1 MRRVLVSGASG
12 GLGREIA
19 ESLLNDGFYVVM
31 LCNQNKS
38 KLEPLLSRFSNQ
50 SKAIEVNFLEDVDFD
65 SLKKDV
71 GEIDSVVNCLGIS
84 SSQIS
89 WKIEKSQW
97 DQVLDLNLNVPF
109 RLAQLFI
116 PEMRKNKFG
125 RILFFSSIVAQKGVV
140 GTAAYSASKSALL
153 GLTKTMASELA
164 SSGVTVNC
172 ISPGYM
178 DKGMISEVS
187 DELISNILATVPA
200 KSLGKSEN
208 IVHTVSF
215 LLDERADYLTGQSIN
230 INGGVL

>member
-19 ESLLNDGFYVVM
+19 ESLLSDGFYVVM

-38 KLEPLLSRFSNQ
+38 KLEPLLNRYSNQ
-50 SKAIEVNFLEDVDFD
+50 SKAIEVNFLEDVNLD
-65 SLKKDV
+65 SLKEEV
-71 GEIDSVVNCLGIS
+71 GEIDSLINCVGTS

-89 WKIEKSQW
+89 WKIDKEQW
-97 DQVLDLNLNVPF
+97 NEVLDLNLNVPF

-116 PEMRKNKFG
+116 PGMRKNKFG

-153 GLTKTMASELA
+153 GLTRTMASELA

-187 DELISNILATVPA
+187 DDLISNILQSVPS
-200 KSLGKSEN
+200 KSLGKSDN
-208 IVHTVSF
+208 IVHAVSF
-215 LLDERADYLTGQSIN
+215 LLDEKADYLTGQSIN
-230 INGGVL
+230 INGGIS

>member
-19 ESLLNDGFYVVM
+19 ESLLSDGFYVVM

-38 KLEPLLSRFSNQ
+38 KLEPLLNRYSNQ
-50 SKAIEVNFLEDVDFD
+50 SKAIEVNFLEDVNFD
-65 SLKKDV
+65 SLKEEV
-71 GEIDSVVNCLGIS
+71 GEIDSLINCVGTS

-89 WKIEKSQW
+89 WKIDKEQW
-97 DQVLDLNLNVPF
+97 NEVLDLNLNVPF

-116 PEMRKNKFG
+116 PGMRKNKFG

-153 GLTKTMASELA
+153 GLTRTMASELA

-187 DELISNILATVPA
+187 DDLISNILQSVPS
-200 KSLGKSEN
+200 KSLGKSDN
-208 IVHTVSF
+208 IVHAVSF
-215 LLDERADYLTGQSIN
+215 LLDEKADYLTGQSIN
-230 INGGVL
+230 INGGIS

>member
-12 GLGREIA
+12 GLGIEIA

-31 LCNQNKS
+31 LCNKNKS
-38 KLEPLLSRFSNQ
+38 RLDSLLKRFPDQSRG
-50 SKAIEVNFLEDVDFD
+50 IEVNFLDDVNYDT
-65 SLKKDV
+65 LKQEV
-71 GEIDSVVNCLGIS
+71 GEVDSIINCLGIS

-97 DQVLDLNLNVPF
+97 DKVFDLNLNVPF

-116 PEMRKNKFG
+116 PEMRKKKFG

-140 GTAAYSASKSALL
+140 GTSAYSASKSALL
-153 GLTKTMASELA
+153 GLTKTMSSELA
-164 SSGVTVNC
+164 PSGITVNC

-187 DELISNILATVPA
+187 DDFISTILDTVPS
-200 KSLGKSEN
+200 KSLGKSQN
-208 IVHTVSF
+208 IVHAVSF
-215 LLDERADYLTGQSIN
+215 LLDEKADYLTGQSIN
-230 INGGVL
+230 INGGVI